1 MLPTYPLP
9 NTSGN
14 INPDPLIHGL
24 SIYRSFIYSLLA
36 LLSTDIIQHTATV
49 VMLQDLIFAALL
61 FSITGYFTRYVI
73 SRLNSRLPPGPWG
86 FPVIGCL
93 PLLGSM
99 PHAAL
104 AKLAQ
109 KYGPIMHLK
118 LGTRDIVV
126 ASKPDS
132 ARAFLKNLD
141 QNFCNRSP
149 NAGAKHMTYGAQ
161 DFVFAE
167 YGSRWKLLR
176 RMTGL
181 HMLGPKSFGDWAL
194 LRAMEIGLMI
204 QSIYHLGSQGRPVVI
219 RELLSCAMA
228 NIIGQKSISRRVF
241 LTHGSESNDFKKMI
255 VETMR
260 LSGLF
265 NFGDYIPSIAWMDL
279 QGIEGKMKHLHKK
292 FDVLLT
298 KMIDEHVS
306 SYSKRE
312 GNEDFLDVVMAEEE
326 LSMVNIKALLQVC
339 ICHLPYSVF

>member
-1 MLPTYPLP
+1 M
-9 NTSGN
+9 
-14 INPDPLIHGL
+14 
-24 SIYRSFIYSLLA
+24 
-36 LLSTDIIQHTATV
+36 
-49 VMLQDLIFAALL
+49 
-61 FSITGYFTRYVI
+61 
-73 SRLNSRLPPGPWG
+73 
-86 FPVIGCL
+86 
-93 PLLGSM
+93 
-99 PHAAL
+99 
-104 AKLAQ
+104 
-109 KYGPIMHLK
+109 
-118 LGTRDIVV
+118 
-126 ASKPDS
+126 
-132 ARAFLKNLD
+132 
-141 QNFCNRSP
+141 
-149 NAGAKHMTYGAQ
+149 
-161 DFVFAE
+161 
-167 YGSRWKLLR
+167 
-176 RMTGL
+176 

-326 LSMVNIKALLQVC
+326 LSMVNIKALLQNLFVAGTDTSTST
-339 ICHLPYSVF
+339 IEWGLAEILRKPSILKRAQEEMDRVIGMNRLLNESDLPNLPYLQAICKETFRLHPAAPLNLTRVSTESCEINGYYLPKNTTLLVNIWAIGRDPDVWPNPLQFDPDRFLSERT